1 MNILDK
7 IVNAKK
13 LRLDELK
20 KTVSLDE
27 IKQKATSLENKPSS
41 FRDSLLSSNQ
51 SIIAEIKRASPS
63 AGIIDNNFD
72 PERQAIHYENI
83 GCLLY
88 TSPSP
93 RDYAASRMPSSA

>member
-7 IVNAKK
+7 IVKAKK

-20 KTVSLDE
+20 KNASLEE

-51 SIIAEIKRASPS
+51 SIIAEIKQASPS

-83 GCLLY
+83 GATAISVLTEEDFFLG
-88 TSPSP
+88 
-93 RDYAASRMPSSA
+93 SA

>member
-20 KTVSLDE
+20 KNASLDE

-41 FRDSLLSSNQ
+41 FRESLLSSNQ
-51 SIIAEIKRASPS
+51 
-63 AGIIDNNFD
+63 
-72 PERQAIHYENI
+72 
-83 GCLLY
+83 
-88 TSPSP
+88 
-93 RDYAASRMPSSA
+93 

>member
-20 KTVSLDE
+20 KNASLDE

-41 FRDSLLSSNQ
+41 FRDS
-51 SIIAEIKRASPS
+51 
-63 AGIIDNNFD
+63 
-72 PERQAIHYENI
+72 
-83 GCLLY
+83 CLLY

-93 RDYAASRMPSSA
+93 RDLSTSRMPSSA